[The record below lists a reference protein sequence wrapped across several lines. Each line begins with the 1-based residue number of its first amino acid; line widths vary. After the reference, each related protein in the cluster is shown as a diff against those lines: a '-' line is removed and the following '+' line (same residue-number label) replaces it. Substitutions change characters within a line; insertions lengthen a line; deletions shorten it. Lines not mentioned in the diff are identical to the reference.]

1 MSILTMTVAYRKEVT
16 VLQAQH
22 MWIGNEGVLIDLV
35 WIMSRNTTL
44 GGEGKLRY
52 AVTGDFWISDISIC
66 LSLFC
71 IIM

>member
-1 MSILTMTVAYRKEVT
+1 MSILTMTVAYRKEVA

-35 WIMSRNTTL
+35 WVMSSNTTL
-44 GGEGKLRY
+44 GGEGKLCY
-52 AVTGDFWISDISIC
+52 AVTSDIWISDISIC

>member
-35 WIMSRNTTL
+35 WVMSRNTTL
-44 GGEGKLRY
+44 GGKGKLCY